1 LFADDA
7 HRFPTLEGLLADAIT
22 IADAPPR
29 PTPLVH
35 EVLTRDTLAQTSSVQ
50 D

>member
-1 LFADDA
+1 M
-7 HRFPTLEGLLADAIT
+7 PKGMIADAIV

-29 PTPLVH
+29 ATPLVH
-35 EVLTRDTLAQTSSVQ
+35 EVLTRDTLSQTSSVQ